1 MGLTR
6 RGKCAR
12 GCSDG
17 AKGLKCSCPKSWAYY
32 IEFYVLDDGRR
43 LTLTKRVPGAKLKR
57 WKVGCDNKT
66 LARQQEAVI
75 KTKLLAGAV
84 ESERA
89 KQTVMTLGQ
98 WAEEYKATEEV
109 RRLRSYKERCQR
121 IDKVIV
127 PFFGT
132 NRLLQDLAVKDV
144 EAFRQERG
152 KERMVGTV
160 NVDHNYLKHML
171 KLAMKRDLIT
181 RNVASLVAAPKPKN
195 ARNRVLDPEEWQ
207 RLYGAAP
214 DWFKPVL
221 LTGYHTGMRLEEI
234 LTLTWDRVDLEK
246 GRIFLPGH
254 LTKTGQERLVPITA
268 TLRRELQRHRSLD
281 GVTRIQGLV
290 FHKDGRKLSHTYREV
305 QRLCQEQQIE
315 NFVFHDLRHCA
326 VTNLADEGVEIE
338 TIMKIVGHSSVE
350 MFLRYRTVK
359 ADRLDAA
366 MARLDAR
373 LNTPATRAS
382 ARFSNSLNN

>member
-1 MGLTR
+1 MGLTKR
-6 RGKCAR
+6 KD
-12 GCSDG
+12 S
-17 AKGLKCSCPKSWAYY
+17 YY
-32 IEFYVLDDGRR
+32 VEFRVLDDGK
-43 LTLTKRVPGAKLKR
+43 TLSLSSGIQGASLRR
-57 WKVGCDNKT
+57 WKVGCVNKT
-66 LARQQEAVI
+66 IAKQQEAII
-75 KTKLLAGAV
+75 KTKLLAGTMV
-84 ESERA
+84 SERVR
-89 KQTVMTLGQ
+89 QTVRTLGE
-98 WAEEYKATEEV
+98 WAEEYKAIEEV
-109 RRLRSYKERCQR
+109 RQLRSYKERCQR
-121 IDKVIV
+121 IDQVLV
-127 PFFGT
+127 PFFGSS
-132 NRLLQDLAVKDV
+132 RLLQDLTVKDV

-152 KERMVGTV
+152 KSRAVATV
-160 NVDHNYLKHML
+160 NVDHNILKHML
-171 KLAMKRDLIT
+171 KQAMRRDLLT

-195 ARNRVLDPEEWQ
+195 ARNRVLEPTEWD
-207 RLYGAAP
+207 RLYANTP
-214 DWFKPVL
+214 EWFKPVL

-268 TLRRELQRHRSLD
+268 TLRRELQRHRGLD

-305 QRLCQEQQIE
+305 QRLCREQQIDD
-315 NFVFHDLRHCA
+315 FVFHDLRHCA

-373 LNTPATRAS
+373 LNTPVTRAS
-382 ARFSNSLNN
+382 AQFSNSLNN